1 MAPNLTPLEL
11 EIMKILWRDGA
22 SNVQS
27 VRDRLAGEGRDL
39 AYNSVQTMLIV
50 LLRKGRVRRKRVGRA
65 FEYAPRA
72 GRAQAA
78 RQAIA
83 DLVERMFDGSSE
95 SLVLSLIDAKRMTP
109 SRLAALASE
118 LEEDREGKS

>member
-1 MAPNLTPLEL
+1 MAANLTPLEL
-11 EIMKILWRDGA
+11 EIMKVLWRDGA
-22 SNVQS
+22 SNVQA

-65 FEYAPRA
+65 FEYAPRV

-109 SRLAALASE
+109 SRLAAIASE
-118 LEEDREGKS
+118 LEEHRAGEP